1 MLAMFATLY
10 FLDRNG
16 LERPNIEGDIL
27 VGLRKKVLCC

>member
-10 FLDRNG
+10 FLDRSG

-27 VGLRKKVLCC
+27 VGLGKKVLCC